1 MVLSIAK
8 NRQGPIDYIDYHF
21 YGAYSRFS
29 EQKEKKPIIIKKGH
43 VQLKQKNLM
52 SRNKEIIK

>member
-29 EQKEKKPIIIKKGH
+29 EQKEKKPIIIKKR
-43 VQLKQKNLM
+43 
-52 SRNKEIIK
+52 SRSVKTKKLNE

>member
-43 VQLKQKNLM
+43 VQLKQKT
-52 SRNKEIIK
+52 